1 MTKNLLLPNRDQV
14 WAQMESAFTLKEVE
28 AAEKLVDSYRK
39 RTGDDSI
46 TSTGEVLAHSRDYAL
61 LRQTQAQQLGLSPRQ
76 IAQRESLIRQFHN
89 AQVLDEILTVREACL
104 SWQRQYP
111 SDPLLPECLDLL
123 DSKEQ
128 FVRMMAEA
136 EQLLAAA

>member
-61 LRQTQAQQLGLSPRQ
+61 LRQRQAQQLGLSSHQ

-89 AQVLDEILTVREACL
+89 AQALDEILAVRKACL
-104 SWQRQYP
+104 SWQSQHP

-123 DSKEQ
+123 DSKEE
-128 FVRMMAEA
+128 FARMMQEA
-136 EQLLAAA
+136 EQLLAA